1 MIGKANL
8 DHASATPVAPEVVET
23 MLPFFTDM
31 FGNPQSVHSLGHEP
45 AAAVEA
51 ARAQVA
57 ALVNVKPQS
66 IVFTSSA
73 SEANNLAV
81 RGLTLG
87 AGRKTGH
94 VVVSA
99 IEHLSVL
106 NPARSLNALGFELT
120 ELPVD
125 RFGRL
130 DPGQLEQ
137 ALRPDTV
144 LVSVQHA
151 SPEVGTIQ
159 DLAALSSVCRK
170 QKVIFHSDGTAA
182 VGRMPV
188 SIPDLGVDAYSFA
201 AQSFYGPKG
210 AAALYVAPGLKV
222 APLVE
227 GGIQEKG
234 RRAGTENVPAIVGM
248 GKAAQV
254 TRARVGEW
262 QAHLDMLG
270 KRLIAELPRRLEHVV
285 MTGHPSERLPGHASL
300 CVEFVEGEGM
310 LLFLDDSGF
319 AAASGSACT
328 ARSLKASHVLLA
340 IGLSHAVAQ
349 TSLVLTL
356 GRDSTEEQVEEF
368 LSVLPPIV
376 SRLRA
381 MSPLY
386 AKLQKGEDPYATKPG
401 DACDDHHDSEEI

>member
-1 MIGKANL
+1 MSGKANF
-8 DHASATPVAPEVVET
+8 DHASATPVPPEVVEA
-23 MLPFFTDM
+23 MLPFFTDK

-45 AAAVEA
+45 AAAVET
-51 ARAQVA
+51 ARTQVA
-57 ALVNVKPQS
+57 ALVNVRPQS
-66 IVFTSSA
+66 VVFTASA
-73 SEANNLAV
+73 SEANNLAI
-81 RGLTLG
+81 RGLALG
-87 AGRKTGH
+87 AGKKGKH
-94 VVVSA
+94 VVASS

-106 NPARSLNALGFELT
+106 NPARSLRSLGFELT

-125 RFGRL
+125 KYGRV

-137 ALRPDTV
+137 SLRPDTV

-151 SPEVGTIQ
+151 SPEIGTVQ
-159 DLAALSSVCRK
+159 DLAALSSVCRRH
-170 QKVIFHSDGTAA
+170 KVILHSDGTAA

-210 AAALYVAPGLKV
+210 AAALYLAPGLKA
-222 APLVE
+222 APLIE

-248 GKAAQV
+248 GKAAQIA
-254 TRARVGEW
+254 RAQVGEW
-262 QAHLDMLG
+262 QAHLDKLG
-270 KRLIAELPRRLEHVV
+270 RRLLAELPRRLEHVV
-285 MTGHPSERLPGHASL
+285 MTGHPFERLPGHASV

-328 ARSLKASHVLLA
+328 AKTLKASHVLLA

-356 GRDSTEEQVEEF
+356 GKDSTEEQVAEF

-376 SRLRA
+376 ARLRA

-386 AKLQKGEDPYATKPG
+386 ARLLKGEDPYAGT
-401 DACDDHHDSEEI
+401 ACDDHHHEEDN